1 MTMLSARSL
10 RLPRGAG
17 VLAGGVLASV
27 GVSVLLAAGPAG
39 PVVAA
44 SAAPAAVRIGTFD
57 SRAVALAYYRS
68 PSVVNE
74 LMGMRA
80 ELEKAKAAGDE
91 VQAKDLAERGP
102 AMQMLMHQQV
112 FSNGSIGNI
121 TAAMASR
128 LPEVAKTA
136 GVVAIV
142 SSWELPFSAP
152 NIEVVDVT
160 PQVVALFAPDAQT
173 TKIVASMRGQKPIAL
188 LDALMIKD

>member
-1 MTMLSARSL
+1 MLSAVSL

-17 VLAGGVLASV
+17 VLAGGVIAPVVL
-27 GVSVLLAAGPAG
+27 GVLLAAVPAG

-44 SAAPAAVRIGTFD
+44 GGAPAAVRIGTFD

-68 PSVVNE
+68 PDRKADI
-74 LMGMRA
+74 GAMRA
-80 ELEKAKAAGDE
+80 DLEKAKAAGDQKKVE
-91 VQAKDLAERGP
+91 ELQARGP

-128 LPEVAKTA
+128 LPDVAKAA

-142 SSWELPFSAP
+142 SSWELPHSAP
-152 NIEVVDVT
+152 GVELVDVT

-173 TKIVASMRGQKPIAL
+173 TKIIESMKGQKPMAL

>member
-1 MTMLSARSL
+1 MLTGTSL
-10 RLPRGAG
+10 RIVP
-17 VLAGGVLASV
+17 LALGLA
-27 GVSVLLAAGPAG
+27 LAASPAG
-39 PVVAA
+39 PVVSAA
-44 SAAPAAVRIGTFD
+44 PAPAAVRVGTFD

-68 PSVVNE
+68 PSVMKE
-74 LMGMRA
+74 LTGMRA

-91 VQAKDLAERGP
+91 KKVEDLQARGP

-128 LPEVAKTA
+128 LPDIAMA
-136 GVVAIV
+136 ANVVAIV
-142 SSWELPFSAP
+142 SCWEVPHTAANVEL
-152 NIEVVDVT
+152 VDVT

-173 TKIVASMRGQKPIAL
+173 AKILESMKGQKPMAL